1 MTISRRSIL
10 HLAGAASAGLFARR
24 ALAQTPP
31 PPDLATLMS
40 ERSFGDPKAPA
51 TVLEFFSLTCTHCAA
66 FAREVMP
73 DITTKLVQTG
83 KVRFLYHDYPL
94 DQIALTAA
102 MVARA
107 LPVERYEPFI
117 SALFASQD
125 RWAFAPEGGNSTEAL
140 AKMAALAGLGRPA
153 FDAVVADDALKQAIL
168 TAQQQSTDLYKIN
181 ATPTFMCNGQTH
193 SGELDYDS
201 FVQFAG
207 VKP

>member
-1 MTISRRSIL
+1 MTTSRRFLLQLVGGAS
-10 HLAGAASAGLFARR
+10 LAMVARR
-24 ALAQTPP
+24 ALAQSVS

-40 ERSFGDPKAPA
+40 DRSFGDPKAPV

-73 DITTKLVQTG
+73 DITEKLVDTG
-83 KVRFLYHDYPL
+83 KVRFVYHDYPL

-107 LPVERYEPFI
+107 LPPERYEPFV

-125 RWAFAPEGGNSTEAL
+125 RWAFAPDGGNSTDAL
-140 AKMAALAGLGRPA
+140 AKMAALAGLGRPE

-168 TAQQQSTDLYKIN
+168 TAQQQATDLYKID
-181 ATPTFMCNGQTH
+181 ATPTFMCNGKTH
-193 SGELDYDS
+193 SGELDYDG
-201 FVQFAG
+201 FLAFAG
-207 VKP
+207 VKA